1 MYYVQMTA
9 IIKEPVI
16 QNPEFAHAWLDMWE
30 TTAQVHRE
38 QNCVGWVIFDWR
50 PE

>member
-16 QNPEFAHAWLDMWE
+16 QRTESVHAWLDILE
-30 TTAQVHRE
+30 TTAQVHRG
-38 QNCVGWVIFDWR
+38 QKRLGWVILG
-50 PE
+50 